1 MEEPMSVPRTYPE
14 GVPCWLDTEQP
25 DLDAAANFYGELF
38 GWTFSEPTPPDATFR
53 YVIAQLDGQDAAGIG
68 ARSGESPASEP
79 ATVSP
84 GWNTYVA
91 VADIEH
97 AVARVEAAGGS
108 IIDPPSD
115 AGEGGRSASC
125 SDSGGVPFRLWQPKR
140 RLGAQA
146 VNTPGGWNFSD
157 LHSAD
162 PAASIT
168 FYTKVFG
175 WSFDDI
181 GFGTMIRQPGYG
193 DHLAATSDPGIYER
207 QSGVMV
213 PPGFADAIGWLAALQ
228 DGEAPHWHVSF
239 TVASRDD
246 SVAAAE
252 RLGATVL
259 ASSDDEWTRNARILD
274 PAGALFTVSQFTPP
288 G

>member
-1 MEEPMSVPRTYPE
+1 MSVPRTYPE
-14 GVPCWLDTEQP
+14 GVPCWLDTEQR
-25 DLDAAANFYGELF
+25 DLDAATNFYGELF
-38 GWTFSEPTPPDATFR
+38 GWTFNEATPPDAAFR
-53 YVIAQLDGQDAAGIG
+53 YLIAQLDKQDAAGIG
-68 ARSGESPASEP
+68 APSGASESA
-79 ATVSP
+79 ATEAAAVSP
-84 GWNTYVA
+84 GWNTYIA
-91 VADIEH
+91 VADIQQ

-125 SDSGGVPFRLWQPKR
+125 SDSGGVPLRLWQPKR

-162 PAASIT
+162 PAASIA
-168 FYTKVFG
+168 FYTMVFG

-193 DHLAATSDPGIYER
+193 DHLASTSDPGIYER

-213 PPGFADAIGWLAALQ
+213 PPGFADAIGWLASLQ
-228 DGEAPHWHVSF
+228 DGEEPHWHVSF
-239 TVASRDD
+239 TVADRDE
-246 SVAAAE
+246 SAATAV
-252 RLGATVL
+252 RLGAAL
-259 ASSDDEWTRNARILD
+259 LSSSDDDWTRNARILD
-274 PAGALFTVSQFTPP
+274 PQGALFTVSQFTPP
-288 G
+288 SG